1 MAKKD
6 YVYAV
11 ARIRVLEKGLLSD
24 AFIEQLIT
32 AADAQAVRRLLQ
44 EKGWEED
51 LGREEERIRKTME
64 DLGADPEIFE
74 ILNLPDRFHNLKAG
88 IKDAASRESH
98 PSAYY
103 EGVSPDQDTVR
114 KIVEEKNWTALPDYM
129 QKPAEEVYEYFVNT
143 LDGQLCD
150 VMIDK
155 ACLDAVR
162 AYGKASRVQVIK
174 DYAEAAVASA
184 DIKIAARCAMTGKK
198 EAFIEKAV
206 AECDTLDAKRLT
218 EAASSGLGSLM
229 SYLELTPHKDA
240 AAALKASFS
249 EFERWCDNMSIEA
262 IRPQKANPFSA
273 GPLFAYMVGRKNE
286 IKTVRVILTGKEN
299 GLSND
304 AIRERVRRMYG

>member
-32 AADAQAVRRLLQ
+32 APDVPSVRRLLQ

-51 LGREEERIRKTME
+51 LEKEEERIRETMK

-103 EGVSPDQDTVR
+103 EGVDPDQKTIR
-114 KIVEEKNWTALPDYM
+114 KVIEEKNWTALPEYM
-129 QKPAEEVYEYFVNT
+129 QKPAEEVYDFFVHT
-143 LDGQLCD
+143 MDGQLCD

-155 ACLDAVR
+155 ACLDAVK
-162 AYGKASRVQVIK
+162 AWGEASREPVIR
-174 DYAEAAVASA
+174 DYAEAAVAAA
-184 DIKIAARCAMTGKK
+184 DIKIAARCAMTKK
-198 EAFIEKAV
+198 TEAFIEKAL
-206 AECDTLDAKRLT
+206 AACDTLDVKRLT
-218 EAASSGLGSLM
+218 EASASGLTELM
-229 SYLELTPHKDA
+229 AYLELTPHKEA
-240 AAALKASFS
+240 AAALKTSFS
-249 EFERWCDNMSIEA
+249 EFERWCDNVSIEA
-262 IRPQKANPFSA
+262 IRPQKVNPFSA

-299 GLSND
+299 GLSGD